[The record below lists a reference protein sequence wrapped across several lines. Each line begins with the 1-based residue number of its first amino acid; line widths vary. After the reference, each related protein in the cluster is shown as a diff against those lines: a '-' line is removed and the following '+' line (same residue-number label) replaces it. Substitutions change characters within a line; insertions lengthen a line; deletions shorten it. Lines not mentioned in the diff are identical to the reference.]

1 MYNVLSEKGWDGS
14 QYTYRLFDRVNKCLE
29 NLNKAS
35 SLPYKIEFSMGYAV
49 YDYQLNK
56 NAEEFLRQVDMM
68 MYHSK
73 DANKKIIDIWY

>member
-1 MYNVLSEKGWDGS
+1 
-14 QYTYRLFDRVNKCLE
+14 
-29 NLNKAS
+29 
-35 SLPYKIEFSMGYAV
+35 MGYAV

-73 DANKKIIDIWY
+73 DANKKIIDI